1 MTPGN
6 IPSLGHAL
14 KRQMPISLLPQL
26 NLDRIRQ
33 YLLLGPMIK
42 KKKKVWKMLERHILP
57 YLYRIIHNLQLV
69 TNQT

>member
-42 KKKKVWKMLERHILP
+42 KKKKSLENAGEAHLTLP
-57 YLYRIIHNLQLV
+57 V
-69 TNQT
+69 